1 MLRVPHNRRPPT
13 SGQTR
18 LLKPLRRRFRL
29 SASVVLCLIASLSL
43 AALGVSAQLTDPA
56 GEAPKQATAQLSTE
70 KSPHGGEFVPGDVLV
85 RYRDNVA
92 ANRAEAADVSLLKN
106 GRAMRAKVERF
117 DGSRLVPGL
126 RIARVEP
133 AETLS
138 AIAALNEDPN
148 VLYAEPNYIMHAEVL
163 PNDARFGE
171 MWALKNTGQSG
182 NVGPPDNTQLVN
194 GTPGVDIDAELAWTN
209 FNTGSSSVVVGII
222 DSGIDINHP
231 DLQANIWTNP
241 GESGGGK
248 ETNGIDDD
256 GNGRVDDVHGW
267 DFFSNNNSVY
277 DDPAID
283 FHGTHVAGTIGAVGN
298 NGIGVTG
305 INWQIKMMPLKFIGS
320 AQGGSTA
327 GAIAAITYAVDMRNR
342 GVNIRLLNNSWG
354 SSGPPSQALTSAI
367 NGANDVGIL
376 FVAAAGNESTDN
388 DDSPGSPGGV
398 DAPNVIRAM
407 ATDRIDDLAF
417 FSNVGTRLPGIG
429 APGRGILSTTPR
441 NYADATYTE
450 ADGSTYS
457 FFAGTSMATPHVTGV
472 AALILAQYPSISVA
486 RLRAALLFS
495 GEATTAL
502 SGKTS
507 SGRRLNA
514 YQALLNA
521 GTTDSVAPTVS
532 GLAVASQSGRN
543 VTLQFSAGDDASS
556 GLAALYDITF
566 TSSAGGQYHLGAFAP
581 SLLSNSQS
589 VTVSVPY
596 RQTAGTITLRAVD
609 EVGNSGSASVG
620 VTVSD
625 GLTQPYTVSLS
636 AAAPLSTGGT
646 GLGLIGDD
654 KYKLDY
660 QLPFSFPFFGQAVS
674 RVSISSN
681 GALYFAPPP
690 QRTNGDAD
698 DAFSSVLGLNAQPM
712 IAGMWS
718 DLRTDRFNGDVFVVT
733 PEAGRI
739 IFRWQGSTFASDTQ
753 PINFEIELRS
763 DGIIQTRY
771 GSGNDD
777 LSPIVVGIS
786 KGEADAYSGNAT
798 NAYVVGSHTSTSF
811 LDLPNAQTVTFAP
824 QSTAP
829 ACAYSL
835 SQTAQSFSSGAASS
849 TVNVTAGAGCSWTAV
864 SNNPSFITITSGAGG
879 TGTGTLGFSVAA
891 NPGEARTGTLTIAGQ
906 TYTVTQAAAA
916 SSVQLG
922 QASYSV
928 SEGQAF
934 LNVVVTRTGDTST
947 AMTIKYA
954 TSDAT
959 DANFRCDP
967 TTPGQPSGVASRK
980 CDYHIAA
987 GKLRFAP
994 GETTKQLTLSIIDDV
1009 FVEPPETFTLTLSDL
1024 TITVLGINVSVP
1036 LNISVPITITDNDAA
1051 GAPNP
1056 IDQTAF
1062 YVRQL
1067 YVDLLSRE
1075 PDPAGLTGWTNR
1087 INLCGQPGQP
1097 PPPCD
1102 RVTVGGDGFLR
1113 SGEFFDRQFFVL
1125 RLYRTGL
1132 GRILRYDEIS
1142 DLAYVSGFLTDTN
1155 LELNKQDLVA
1165 DIMARA
1171 EFANRYNSLTNE
1183 LFVDTLLQTA
1193 AVAVPQPVR
1202 DAWVGALNGGSKTRA
1217 VVYREIS
1224 ERPEVSDRYLH
1235 EAQVVSAYYGFFTRN
1250 PDGAYFNY
1258 LQRLDAGE
1266 INLGDLANAFIN
1278 AAEYRQRFG
1287 P

>member
-1 MLRVPHNRRPPT
+1 LTV
-13 SGQTR
+13 
-18 LLKPLRRRFRL
+18 
-29 SASVVLCLIASLSL
+29 ALCLLALASL
-43 AALGVSAQLTDPA
+43 AAFGVSAQLTDGPPA
-56 GEAPKQATAQLSTE
+56 NEAPNQAALQSSTAKGS
-70 KSPHGGEFVPGDVLV
+70 HGAEFVPGDILV
-85 RYRDNVA
+85 RYRNNLA
-92 ANRAEAADVSLLKN
+92 ASRAETADLPLLKH
-106 GRAMRAKVERF
+106 GRAMKVNVERF

-126 RIARVEP
+126 RIARVRAE
-133 AETLS
+133 ETLD
-138 AIAALNEDPN
+138 AIAALKEDPN
-148 VLYAEPNYIMHAEVL
+148 VLYAEPNYIMHAELL

-182 NVGPPDNTQLVN
+182 NVGPPEDTRLVS

-248 ETNGIDDD
+248 ESNGIDDD
-256 GNGRVDDVHGW
+256 GNGRIDDVHGW

-277 DDPAID
+277 DDPAVD

-305 INWQIKMMPLKFIGS
+305 INWQIKMMPLKFIGPTDGGDT
-320 AQGGSTA
+320 GGSTT

-342 GVNIRLLNNSWG
+342 GVNIRVLNNSWG
-354 SSGPPSQALTSAI
+354 SSGPPGQSLTNAV
-367 NGANDVGIL
+367 NAANNAGIL
-376 FVAAAGNESTDN
+376 FVAAAGNESTDS
-388 DDSPGSPGGV
+388 DDSPGTPGGV

-407 ATDRIDDLAF
+407 ATDRIDDLAY
-417 FSNVGTRLPGIG
+417 FSNIGTRLPGIG

-441 NYADATYTE
+441 NYTGATYTE

-472 AALILAQYPSISVA
+472 AALILAQYPGISVQ

-495 GEATTAL
+495 GEATAAL
-502 SGKTS
+502 AGKTS
-507 SGRRLNA
+507 GGRRLNA

-532 GLAVASQSGRN
+532 GLAVASQNGRN
-543 VTLQFSAGDDASS
+543 VTLQFSAGDDGAS
-556 GLAALYDITF
+556 GLAALYDIIF
-566 TSSAGGQYHLGAFAP
+566 TSSAGGQYHIGAFAP

-589 VTVSVPY
+589 VTVTIPY
-596 RQTAGTITLRAVD
+596 RQTAGTITLNALD
-609 EVGNSGSASVG
+609 EVGNSGLASVG
-620 VTVSD
+620 VTVGD
-625 GLTQPYTVSLS
+625 TVTQPYTVALS

-646 GLGLIGDD
+646 GLGVIGDD
-654 KYKLDY
+654 KYRFNY
-660 QLPFSFPFFGQAVS
+660 QLPFPFPFFGQPVS
-674 RVSISSN
+674 RVSVSTN

-698 DAFSSVLGLNAQPM
+698 DAGSSVLGLNSQAM
-712 IAGMWS
+712 IAGMWD
-718 DLRTDRFNGDVFVVT
+718 DLRTDRFSGDVFVVT

-753 PINFEIELRS
+753 PVNFEIELRS
-763 DGIIQTRY
+763 DGVIQTRY
-771 GSGNDD
+771 GSGNGG
-777 LSPIVVGIS
+777 LRPVVGIS
-786 KGEADAYSGNAT
+786 SGDADAYSANAT
-798 NAYVVGSHTSTSF
+798 NAYVVGSHTSTSS
-811 LDLPNAQTVTFAP
+811 LIDLANAQTVTFAP
-824 QSTAP
+824 QATAP
-829 ACAYSL
+829 ACTYAL
-835 SQTAQSFSSGAASS
+835 SQTAQSFSSGAASG
-849 TVNVTAGAGCSWTAV
+849 TVNVTAGAGCTWTAA
-864 SNNPSFITITSGAGG
+864 SNDPSFITITSGTGG
-879 TGTGTLGFSVAA
+879 TGNGTLSFSVAA
-891 NPGEARTGTLTIAGQ
+891 NAGAARTGTLTIAGQ
-906 TYTVTQAAAA
+906 TFTVTQAAAPA
-916 SSVQLG
+916 SVQLG

-934 LNVVVTRTGDTST
+934 LNVVVTRTGDTSS
-947 AMTIKYA
+947 AMTIRYA
-954 TSDAT
+954 TSDTT

-967 TTPGQPSGVASRK
+967 STVGQVTGVASRK

-987 GKLRFAP
+987 GKLRFAA
-994 GETTKQLTLSIIDDV
+994 GESTKQLTLSIVDDV

-1024 TITVLGINVSVP
+1024 TITIAGINVSVP
-1036 LNISVPITITDNDAA
+1036 LNLSVPVTITDNDVA
-1051 GAPNP
+1051 GTPNP

-1075 PDPAGLTGWTNR
+1075 PDAAGLSGWTNR
-1087 INLCGQPGQP
+1087 INLCGQQGQP

-1142 DLAYVSGFLTDTN
+1142 DLAYVSGFLTSTD

-1171 EFANRYNSLTNE
+1171 EFASQYNGLPNDQ
-1183 LFVDTLLQTA
+1183 FVDRLLQTA
-1193 AVAVPQPVR
+1193 VVSVPQSVR
-1202 DAWVGALNGGSKTRA
+1202 DAWVSALNAGSKTRA
-1217 VVYREIS
+1217 VVFREIS
-1224 ERPEVSDRYLH
+1224 EREEVSAKYLH

-1258 LQRLDAGE
+1258 LQRLDAGQ
-1266 INLGDLANAFIN
+1266 ITLGDLANAFIN